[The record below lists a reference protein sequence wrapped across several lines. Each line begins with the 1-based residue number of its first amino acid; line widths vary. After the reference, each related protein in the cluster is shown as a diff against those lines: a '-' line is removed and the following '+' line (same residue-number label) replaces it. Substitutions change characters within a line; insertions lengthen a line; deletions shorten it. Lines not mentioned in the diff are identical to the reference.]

1 MGYKK
6 PCIITKSKNNMKNDE
21 TIAYKP
27 IPPKNIFIMLI
38 LFSKFLLLLPPFKLI
53 ISKYLKNCKNIHF
66 APGFRFFYGKIHAEN
81 VYFNDT
87 FIMDYAPVYIGKGSA
102 FSFENMIIT
111 ATHDPK
117 DYQKIIAKPVR
128 IGKNV
133 WVTSRCII
141 LPGVTIGDNSVIG
154 AGSVVT
160 KDIPANSMVAGN
172 PAKAIRK
179 IKENRLII
187 T

>member
-1 MGYKK
+1 MRK
-6 PCIITKSKNNMKNDE
+6 TE
-21 TIAYKP
+21 TISYKP

-38 LFSKFLLLLPPFKLI
+38 LFSKFLILLPPFKVI

-66 APGFRFFYGKIHAEN
+66 GPGFRFFYGKIHAEN

-87 FIMDYAPVYIGKGSA
+87 FIMDYAPVYIGNGSA
-102 FSFENMIIT
+102 FSFENVIIT
-111 ATHDPK
+111 ATHDPN

-133 WVTSRCII
+133 WITTRCII
-141 LPGVTIGDNSVIG
+141 LPGVTIGDNCVIG

-160 KDIPANSMVAGN
+160 KDVPSNSMVGGN
-172 PAKAIRK
+172 PARVIKK

>member
-1 MGYKK
+1 MNK
-6 PCIITKSKNNMKNDE
+6 E
-21 TIAYKP
+21 TFVYKP
-27 IPPKNIFIMLI
+27 IPKKNILIMLI
-38 LFSKFLLLLPPFKLI
+38 LFSKFLILFPPIKFI
-53 ISKYLKNCKNIHF
+53 IEKYLKDCENIHF
-66 APGFRFFYGKIHAEN
+66 GPGFRFFYGKIYAKN

-87 FIMDYAPVYIGKGSA
+87 FILDYAPVYIGEGSA

-117 DYQKIIAKPVR
+117 DYQKIIAKPVT

-133 WVTSRCII
+133 WITSRCII

-160 KDIPANSMVAGN
+160 KDVPSNSMVAGN
-172 PAKAIRK
+172 PAKIIKK
-179 IKENRLII
+179 IKEKRLII
-187 T
+187 A

>member
-1 MGYKK
+1 MDYVKH
-6 PCIITKSKNNMKNDE
+6 CIITRNKISMKKE
-21 TIAYKP
+21 TIVYKP
-27 IPPKNIFIMLI
+27 IPPKNFILMMV
-38 LFSKFLLLLPPFKLI
+38 LFSKFLLLLSPFKFFI
-53 ISKYLKNCKNIHF
+53 KFYLKDCRNIHF
-66 APGFRFFYGKIHAEN
+66 GPGFRFFYGKIFAEN
-81 VYFNDT
+81 VYLNDT
-87 FIMDYAPVYIGKGSA
+87 FIMDYAPVYIGEGSA

-117 DYQKIIAKPVR
+117 DYQRIIAEPVM

-133 WVTSRCII
+133 WITSRCII
-141 LPGVTIGDNSVIG
+141 LPGVTIGDNCVIG

-160 KDIPANSMVAGN
+160 KDIPANSLAAGN
-172 PAKAIRK
+172 PAKVIKK